1 MTRGPHR
8 TVSSIG
14 VDFDNTIVSYDD
26 LMHTS
31 AVERGWIKADV
42 QKSKRIIRDSIRQM
56 PDGEVKWQRLQAL
69 VYGAGMAEAQ
79 LIPGVQTFF
88 KRCKQ
93 CRVRVCIISHRT
105 EYANFDESRTNL
117 RTAAA
122 NWMKQNRFFVADGL
136 CVSPEDVYFEVTRRD
151 KVERL
156 KNLGC
161 THFIDDLEEVFLDA
175 SFPTNVEKILY
186 APYEQNSLL
195 PGVKVAKTWKEI
207 SEYFFD
213 ARN

>member
-1 MTRGPHR
+1 
-8 TVSSIG
+8 
-14 VDFDNTIVSYDD
+14 
-26 LMHTS
+26 
-31 AVERGWIKADV
+31 
-42 QKSKRIIRDSIRQM
+42 
-56 PDGEVKWQRLQAL
+56 
-69 VYGAGMAEAQ
+69 
-79 LIPGVQTFF
+79 
-88 KRCKQ
+88 
-93 CRVRVCIISHRT
+93 
-105 EYANFDESRTNL
+105 
-117 RTAAA
+117 
-122 NWMKQNRFFVADGL
+122 MKQNRFLEADGL
-136 CVSPEDVYFEVTRRD
+136 GVSPADVYFEVTRRD

-186 APYEQNSLL
+186 DPYEQNSLL

>member
-69 VYGAGMAEAQ
+69 VYGAAMAEAR

-122 NWMKQNRFFVADGL
+122 KWMKENRFFEVNGL
-136 CVSPEDVYFEVTRRD
+136 GLAPEDVYFETTRPG
-151 KVERL
+151 KVDRL
-156 KNLGC
+156 KRLGC
-161 THFIDDLEEVFLDA
+161 THFIDDLEEIFLDA
-175 SFPTNVEKILY
+175 SFPTNVVKILY
-186 APYEQNSLL
+186 DPHWQNSML
-195 PGVKVAKTWKEI
+195 PGVKVVRTWKEI